1 MTAKVSAQD
10 TIRTQTDAWNSRDAA
25 RIAAGYA
32 AGVVVND
39 PAYPEPLRGQDAV
52 AKDAGDFF
60 AAFPDS
66 RVRIERAIG
75 QGDTAVYEGTMTGT
89 HTGALA
95 FPTGLVPAT
104 NRPVE
109 LKIAGII
116 TVDDT
121 GIITSENRYYDV
133 MGMLAQLGLLQ

>member
-32 AGVVVND
+32 AGVLGDRVLTTQRFWICRIVD
-39 PAYPEPLRGQDAV
+39 Y
-52 AKDAGDFF
+52 DAGDFF